1 MNIIFS
7 SHTKLLRYSSF
18 FARKKNP
25 KSKWNFW
32 NENFC
37 LTFFLFVYVKR
48 GYSNKNNFLKC
59 DISFCLCHIISLFL
73 FIYFFLFSL
82 DVHTIF
88 DWWSLMIVS
97 LNDWLLRITWFRSVE
112 WFFFLSI
119 VCYNNNN
126 RFKLYN
132 CRRLVRTTVRVYFS
146 EAASSPGM
154 ESLGIGF
161 GPRKTSWKVEK
172 FDKRKNPAKVLEFY
186 HIFKAVTL

>member
-1 MNIIFS
+1 MKTFVWLFFS
-7 SHTKLLRYSSF
+7 
-18 FARKKNP
+18 
-25 KSKWNFW
+25 
-32 NENFC
+32 
-37 LTFFLFVYVKR
+37 FVYVKR
-48 GYSNKNNFLKC
+48 GYSIKTIFLNVT
-59 DISFCLCHIISLFL
+59 FLFFLCHIISLFL

-112 WFFFLSI
+112 WIFFLSI
-119 VCYNNNN
+119 VNYNNNN

-132 CRRLVRTTVRVYFS
+132 FRRLVRTTVRVYFS

-161 GPRKTSWKVEK
+161 SPGKTSLKVEK